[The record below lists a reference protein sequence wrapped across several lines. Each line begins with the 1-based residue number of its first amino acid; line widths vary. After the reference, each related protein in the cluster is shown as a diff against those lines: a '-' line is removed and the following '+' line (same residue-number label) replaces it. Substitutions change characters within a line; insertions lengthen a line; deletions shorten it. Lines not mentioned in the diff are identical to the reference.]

1 MQLIT
6 LTTVYSPMLGPGT
19 EYGRLDV
26 APEGD
31 LSNDPKGSRLLN
43 DCRSCSLVIFIPCD
57 HILPNKSE
65 TPAYGVSLLISCIS
79 DVRSASV
86 MCVGGS
92 SSRSYSTRLLYEQC
106 YLYIV
111 ILLTPSRAAT
121 SVHLNPS
128 EDKYSS

>member
-6 LTTVYSPMLGPGT
+6 LTTVYSPMCHNELGPGT

-43 DCRSCSLVIFIPCD
+43 DCRSCSLVIFTPRD
-57 HILPNKSE
+57 RILPNKSE
-65 TPAYGVSLLISCIS
+65 TPAYGVSLLMSCIS

-106 YLYIV
+106 MV
-111 ILLTPSRAAT
+111 T
-121 SVHLNPS
+121 
-128 EDKYSS
+128 